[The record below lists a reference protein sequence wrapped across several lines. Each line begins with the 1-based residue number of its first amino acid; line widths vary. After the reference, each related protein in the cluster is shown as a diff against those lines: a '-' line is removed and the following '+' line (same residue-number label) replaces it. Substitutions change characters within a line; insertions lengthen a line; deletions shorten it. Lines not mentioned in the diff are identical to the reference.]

1 LVIVNINPSSVGTA
15 SENVGVS
22 PAKIG
27 TVVVVVDVVEV
38 VVVAAG
44 FTPIF
49 DACPNEPTLPGEGRV
64 ATIALSEKSAIVPP
78 LSCSEDV
85 PT

>member
-1 LVIVNINPSSVGTA
+1 MIVNVNPSSVGTA

-22 PAKIG
+22 PAEIG
-27 TVVVVVDVVEV
+27 TVVVVVEVVEV

-44 FTPIF
+44 FRPIF
-49 DACPNEPTLPGEGRV
+49 DANPNDPVLPGEGRV
-64 ATIALSEKSAIVPP
+64 DTIVLSEKSVIVPP

-85 PT
+85 LT